1 MEDNNQLYLNEV
13 EIRQYEEASWKLQK
27 LNLETNLKQLE
38 QRIHQLEMSNAEL
51 KIKLTTKEIGERQ
64 KAVKEHRKTH
74 SEFNKKVGERLG
86 LVPGSRFAYDP
97 FTGEVEVIKQGELNE

>member
-1 MEDNNQLYLNEV
+1 MTEDNILCLSEV

-38 QRIHQLEMSNAEL
+38 QRIHQLELSNAEL

-64 KAVKEHRKTH
+64 KAVKEHRKSH

-86 LVPGSRFAYDP
+86 LSPGSRFAYDP
-97 FTGEVEVIKQGELNE
+97 FTGEVDVIEQGELHE